1 MTTAYIILGHGSR
14 APGASSGMERIAARL
29 GERLPGCL
37 VRVAHMELC
46 QPGLGETIAACVA
59 AGTREVV
66 VVPYFLHHGNHL
78 REDIPALLRQALAAH
93 PGLTIRCGP
102 PLGYDEAMVD
112 LVQRRCADARA
123 TTPLE
128 P

>member
-1 MTTAYIILGHGSR
+1 MSISYIILGHGSR
-14 APGASSGMERIAARL
+14 APGASAGMERIAARL
-29 GERLPGCL
+29 AERLSGCP

-46 QPGLGETIAACVA
+46 PPGLGETIASCAA
-59 AGTREVV
+59 AGAREVV

-93 PGLTIRCGP
+93 PGLVIRCGP

-112 LVQRRCADARA
+112 LVQRRCADAA
-123 TTPLE
+123 SAGPLE